1 MGEKKM
7 AALGF
12 GIITVIIII
21 IVGVILAV
29 TNTGETKTENDT
41 KETVKDF
48 LNKGIDEGWIS
59 QPESQQELD
68 ITVDEMTS
76 SLSEY
81 QKTNEIL
88 ESYSTVGIIEDI
100 LDDKTTA
107 LDDRIEYHSMTE
119 PKDNMREEDLLYIA
133 GEIEYEVTACEQ
145 NTHPTGIAGL
155 MESLRFELEYM
166 IKSGYA
172 KDPSIMPLLQRAK
185 VAINAYSDCI
195 DKSGNQ

>member
-1 MGEKKM
+1 MGTNKD
-7 AALGF
+7 AAIGF
-12 GIITVIIII
+12 GMMIVIIVI
-21 IVGVILAV
+21 IVGVVVWAIGP
-29 TNTGETKTENDT
+29 GETNPENGTDETAKDVLNEGTEKRELTPGEMQEMEKTSE
-41 KETVKDF
+41 K
-48 LNKGIDEGWIS
+48 IASSI
-59 QPESQQELD
+59 PE
-68 ITVDEMTS
+68 
-76 SLSEY
+76 Y
-81 QKTNEIL
+81 HKTNEIL

-119 PKDNMREEDLLYIA
+119 AKDGMNKDDLLYIV